1 MPFKQNYC
9 RFRAK
14 NNFSFDFMSIYIAL
28 SYCKQFGTA
37 TDMKLFRIPSAE
49 KIGNFIL
56 TVVTALIS
64 TFIMQ
69 SYNII

>member
-1 MPFKQNYC
+1 
-9 RFRAK
+9 
-14 NNFSFDFMSIYIAL
+14 MSIYIAL

-56 TVVTALIS
+56 TVVTAFIS